1 MPSGR
6 SCFVLALAASVSTG
20 IMLADSLRIAQR
32 SVEEIARE
40 TREARLLRTAHRVI
54 PLTAGSRLLV
64 HLESNAWEK
73 GAIGGTLVTPG
84 TAKTFWAENFI
95 TGNVALPTPNT
106 VGQIYSGALFPDG
119 DTLALSIGW
128 VDRNGSSHN
137 AIAISSLLHGRRN
150 LIEAD
155 GTVRD
160 LVPGPGSSLVAIT
173 YLPSRGKSGAPL
185 VTVLDTRG
193 FVHGEF
199 FPLPIGADARTIGE
213 AVHTARLERI
223 DETHFALYREQVP
236 DVSIVEIS
244 LPSKVVGQK
253 ALPAML
259 LEKMTWPV
267 KAIFPETPDATA
279 SVVKAL
285 AVPDPEGI
293 PDSPRERLTLGVHA
307 EKDGSATVVR
317 ASNKG
322 RPHTTVT
329 RYRSGFAPV
338 SWSPATPWQTAYW
351 TGKTLVGVAS
361 QGDVTVLENVIFEEK

>member
-1 MPSGR
+1 M
-6 SCFVLALAASVSTG
+6 A
-20 IMLADSLRIAQR
+20 ADSLRLAQR
-32 SVEEIARE
+32 SVEEVAGD
-40 TREARLLRTAHRVI
+40 TREGQLLRTAQRVI
-54 PLTAGSRLLV
+54 PLTAGSRLLI
-64 HLESNAWEK
+64 HLESNTWEK
-73 GAIGGTLVTPG
+73 GAIGATLVTHG
-84 TAKTFWAENFI
+84 TAKTYWAENFI
-95 TGNVALPTPNT
+95 PGDVARPAPHT

-128 VDRNGSSHN
+128 VDRNGGSHN
-137 AIAISSLLHGRRN
+137 AIAISSLLHGQRN

-160 LVPGPGSSLVAIT
+160 LVPGPGSSLVAVT
-173 YLPSRGKSGAPL
+173 YLPSREKSGVPL
-185 VTVLDTRG
+185 LTVLDTRG

-199 FPLPIGADARTIGE
+199 FPLPVGADTLTIGE

-253 ALPAML
+253 ALPTML
-259 LEKMTWPV
+259 LERMTWPV
-267 KAIFPETPDATA
+267 KAVFPEAPNATA
-279 SVVKAL
+279 SVVKAI
-285 AVPDPEGI
+285 AVRDPEGI
-293 PDSPRERLTLGVHA
+293 PDSRRERLTLGVHTDK
-307 EKDGSATVVR
+307 EGSVTVVR

-329 RYRSGFAPV
+329 RYRSGTAPA

-351 TGKTLVGVAS
+351 TGKTLVGVAN
-361 QGDVTVLENVIFEEK
+361 QGDVTVLESVTFEEK